1 MSNNIN
7 EISKKYVETEFK
19 GDELLIQYENALI
32 MHKPTDPEFSDFLN
46 KNGANVFAKATNQ
59 DPSAFYSLS
68 ETEQKQYT
76 GSFATASTKFRYD
89 ALVDYVI
96 SSAREDKSP
105 LAGLSKEDSDEIL
118 RKFVT
123 QETNRGEERNSINFG
138 ANRND
143 YKIERDFHGEPN
155 LNSTLENLSRRPIF
169 TALSSEA
176 PNPRM
181 QQIITSSNEA
191 VNYLKEAVSVFE
203 RKNFSLVKDLSN
215 RYPDNKT
222 AQSMAAVYL
231 DSWNYE
237 LGSLA
242 SEKLYNICKN
252 NNDSTFDNILDK
264 FSEDFKQHGNSYGDR
279 GAFLKEKFA
288 FNRSMPSGN
297 EPASDTS
304 KITQNIINLRR
315 NAMKE
320 ESGVFVKPS
329 QN

>member
-7 EISKKYVETEFK
+7 EISKKYLESEFK

-59 DPSAFYSLS
+59 DPSSFYSLS
-68 ETEQKQYT
+68 ETEQKQYIR
-76 GSFATASTKFRYD
+76 SFASAATKFRYD

-96 SSAREDKSP
+96 SSAREDSSP
-105 LAGLSKEDSDEIL
+105 LLGLSKEDSDDIL
-118 RKFVT
+118 RKFTT
-123 QETNRGEERNSINFG
+123 QESNRGEERHSINYG
-138 ANRND
+138 SNRD
-143 YKIERDFHGEPN
+143 SYKIDRDFHGVPN
-155 LNSTLENLSRRPIF
+155 LNYTLENLSKTPIF
-169 TALSSEA
+169 TALSSES

-181 QQIITSSNEA
+181 QQIINSSNEA
-191 VNYLKEAVSVFE
+191 VNYLKEAISVFE
-203 RKNFSLVKDLSN
+203 RKNFSLVKDLSS
-215 RYPDNKT
+215 RYPDKT
-222 AQSMAAVYL
+222 MAQSMAAVYL

-252 NNDSTFDNILDK
+252 NNDSTFDNVLDK

-288 FNRSMPSGN
+288 FNRSMPNGE
-297 EPASDTS
+297 EPVSDTS

-320 ESGVFVKPS
+320 ESGVFVKPG